1 MRKAISVFLTTLV
14 IFASACTTNPLVGKW
29 IKTSSELCT
38 LAQPNELEFF
48 DDGTYVGALPNW
60 KGGNYRVVDSRRLKL
75 DTTTGTGVYEFKRSG
90 DSLAFK
96 NDSGCEFRYRRS
108 QQ

>member
-1 MRKAISVFLTTLV
+1 MRNFITFILTIFVVFSISCSTKPV
-14 IFASACTTNPLVGKW
+14 VGKW
-29 IKTSSELCT
+29 IKTSSEMCT

-60 KGGNYRVVDSRRLKL
+60 KGGNYRVVDRRRVKVE
-75 DTTTGTGVYEFKRSG
+75 TTTGTGVYEFNIFG
-90 DSLAFK
+90 DLLAFK

-108 QQ
+108 K